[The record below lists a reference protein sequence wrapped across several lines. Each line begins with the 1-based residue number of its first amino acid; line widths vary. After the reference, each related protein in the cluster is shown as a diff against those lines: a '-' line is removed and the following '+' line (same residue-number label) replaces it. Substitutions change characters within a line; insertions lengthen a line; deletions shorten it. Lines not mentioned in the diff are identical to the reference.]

1 MKIYILICFSPIFAL
16 PNSEFFRKHF
26 QFDKF
31 DDQHYYFQGGRPHD
45 KKFENLI
52 LAQFDAGLVDDQV
65 RGYLREV
72 VNHLALGPAGHGH
85 AVRLTK
91 LKKFSDVTVKN
102 KNHKRK
108 FLMNDRQKRARK
120 FFIKHHQ
127 RN

>member
-1 MKIYILICFSPIFAL
+1 MKIYILISLSAVFAL
-16 PNSEFFRKHF
+16 PNSEFFRKHL

-85 AVRLTK
+85 TLRLTK
-91 LKKFSDVTVKN
+91 LKEFSNAKGKN
-102 KNHKRK
+102 KNHKPK
-108 FLMNDRQKRARK
+108 FVMNARQKRARK
-120 FFIKHHQ
+120 FFMRHHH

>member
-1 MKIYILICFSPIFAL
+1 MKINILICLSSVLAL

-45 KKFENLI
+45 EKFENLI

-85 AVRLTK
+85 AVRSTK
-91 LKKFSDVTVKN
+91 LKKFSNGKGKN
-102 KNHKRK
+102 KSHKRK
-108 FLMNDRQKRARK
+108 FVMNDRQKRARK
-120 FFIKHHQ
+120 FFMKHHH